1 MPRLVDIIYYV
12 LAVNFGST
20 FTTTQ
25 KPPHTDK
32 PQTES
37 TTERT
42 TEGTTESTIYTDNV
56 PTTESIPM
64 TNLFPG

>member
-1 MPRLVDIIYYV
+1 M
-12 LAVNFGST
+12 NFGST